1 VRLFNSTLYS
11 TIALSLLAG
20 CSGNMATMP
29 SAGVPGAAL
38 PSQQTTPGGTITGTI
53 THAIASGQLPSTP
66 QVVTV
71 TVHNA
76 FTLHDANVDVQQFC
90 GEPIEY
96 GPMQPYNQILGYGQA
111 SDRPQTG
118 HVSGALPPPCFTGPA
133 NNVAVVYNEN
143 DYPVLCT
150 LAITPRGAGGYTFR
164 KTSQGPHAKCSLVV
178 TSPYTATFTFNAT
191 TPKGELLADFS
202 PTR

>member
-29 SAGVPGAAL
+29 SVAVPGASL
-38 PSQQTTPGGTITGTI
+38 PSLQSKP
-53 THAIASGQLPSTP
+53 LSTSR
-66 QVVTV
+66 VVTV

-90 GEPIEY
+90 GQPFEY

-111 SDRPQTG
+111 NDQPQTG
-118 HVSGALPPPCFTGPA
+118 RVSGTLTPSCFTGPA
-133 NNVAVVYNEN
+133 NNVAIVYNES
-143 DYPVLCT
+143 DYQVTCT
-150 LAITPRGAGGYTFR
+150 LEIAPRSAGGYTFT
-164 KTSQGPHAKCSLVV
+164 KTLQGPHANCSLDV
-178 TSPYTATFTFNAT
+178 TSPYAATFTFNAT
-191 TPKGELLADFS
+191 TPKGQLLADFS
-202 PTR
+202 RTH